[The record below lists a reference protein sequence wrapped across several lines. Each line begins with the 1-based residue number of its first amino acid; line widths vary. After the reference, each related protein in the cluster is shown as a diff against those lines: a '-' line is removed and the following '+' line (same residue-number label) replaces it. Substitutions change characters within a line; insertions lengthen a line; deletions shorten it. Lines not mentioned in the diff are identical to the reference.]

1 MASSTTETIT
11 AGQAGGG
18 ATGGRAPI
26 LRVWWFLRRY
36 PVIPV
41 FILIVL
47 AISAAIGP
55 VFAPYPVAVGE
66 LNDRLLAPFTRGETG
81 NYYILGTDHAGR
93 DVLSRLLTGSR
104 ITLSIA
110 GLSLLV
116 GILVGTSLGVI
127 SGYFGGLTDEAIT
140 RLVDIW
146 YALPFL
152 LIALIMTFI
161 FGKSLA
167 VLLIVLALISWA
179 GFVRIIRSQVLVL
192 REMDYVD
199 AARIAGAGDRRI
211 LWKHIVPGIVNTATV
226 IASINVGGLILAEAT
241 LSFVGAGIQ
250 PPTPAWGVMVSNGRD
265 YLQSAWWL
273 VAMPGISIFMVVISL
288 NFLGDWLRDRLDPT
302 LRQID

>member
-1 MASSTTETIT
+1 MTSSTRESLTPIE
-11 AGQAGGG
+11 
-18 ATGGRAPI
+18 GGRATSGMSGP
-26 LRVWWFLRRY
+26 RRAWKFLRRY
-36 PVIPV
+36 PLIPAFFLTVLVI
-41 FILIVL
+41 
-47 AISAAIGP
+47 AAAIGP
-55 VFAPYPVAVGE
+55 IFAPYPVAIGD
-66 LNDRLLAPFTRGETG
+66 LNDRLLAPFSRGVTG
-81 NYYILGTDHAGR
+81 NYYVLGTDHAGR

-110 GLSLLV
+110 GLSLCV
-116 GILVGTSLGVI
+116 GIMVGTTLGVV
-127 SGYFGGLTDEAIT
+127 SGYFGGMTDEVIT
-140 RLVDIW
+140 RMVDIW

-167 VLLIVLALISWA
+167 VLLIVLALISWS
-179 GFVRIIRSQVLVL
+179 GFVRIIRAQVLVL

-211 LWKHIVPGIVNTATV
+211 LLKHIVPGIVNTATV

-265 YLQSAWWL
+265 YLQTAWWL
-273 VAMPGISIFMVVISL
+273 VAMPGLSIFMVVISL